1 MTKHGGNMALNIL
14 IVMGVILIVI
24 LAIVAGIGV
33 YYNMQSDKMAQNAEF
48 AAGTVGAALPDGK
61 YDGTATVPMGGW
73 TGKVFD
79 AAAATGKNRFLDGSE
94 RYPFEVS
101 KSTSIRDSKKAVL
114 KINYNIAGN
123 PLWLRTVTDEIVQVS
138 PNTYLGKIQIQI
150 IPGLP
155 FTAGYFTLKK

>member
-1 MTKHGGNMALNIL
+1 
-14 IVMGVILIVI
+14 
-24 LAIVAGIGV
+24 
-33 YYNMQSDKMAQNAEF
+33 MQSDKMAQNAEF
-48 AAGTVGAALPDGK
+48 ARGTIPTNLPDGK
-61 YDGTATVPMGGW
+61 YDGSATVSMGSW
-73 TGKVFD
+73 VGKVFD

-101 KSTSIRDSKKAVL
+101 KSTSVRDGKKAVL

-123 PLWLRTVTDEIVQVS
+123 PLWLRTVTDEIVEVS

-155 FTAGYFTLKK
+155 FTAGYFTLKQ